1 MHLYPRSESS
11 VSCGY
16 IRYVNATNSWCWSH
30 IQLGTND
37 APPVENWRIFRRLIG
52 HENDVQDL
60 GWSYDTSFLV
70 SVGLDSKVVIWSAF
84 TYEKLK
90 TIASHMSHV
99 KGITFDPANKFFATA
114 SDDRS
119 IKIWRYTPPGPNS
132 SAYDQMHNFI
142 LDKTILPHFALSPL
156 TTYFRRCSWS
166 PDGNHIACANAVNG
180 PVSSVAVINRGQ
192 WDGDIHLIGH
202 EGPVEVC
209 AFSPRLFAPHQA
221 TGQDNSAA
229 LPHFSTVIACAG
241 QDKSLSI
248 WITSNPRPINITQDL
263 AVKAITDLAWTA
275 DGTHLFL
282 TSLDGSIIA
291 VRFDP
296 GDLGRVAPFTENDKS
311 LAKFGVGRRGGGVI
325 EGPAGLLLEERSREG
340 ELRGAEGRMGALMGD
355 VASSQPPTVNGTA
368 PSTANGNEAAVA
380 PLTNGHTEHPP
391 TKTSEEQSTKPPP
404 QPTVDPNA
412 AKLEKLKSRITITQ
426 DGKKRIAPLLVSSSG
441 AQESSLPH
449 ARLVASSAMG
459 QIGVNDAPKTT
470 LDLSK
475 PFDGLPQGGIGS
487 LLLGNKRKLA
497 VIEGDDDGR
506 VEKRLALAGKDGA
519 TPIMSNLPEGLLPAR
534 NLTATSGQQT
544 TPDFIRP
551 AITNPNL
558 TISPVRLAVPKIRSL
573 IQRTLE
579 IEGLSTT
586 TVTANGANNS
596 EPTSNASTQTKD
608 VVFEARNPTR
618 PQDRDPCR
626 VSVTKSG
633 LPVWQD
639 YLPRSVLLATGNK
652 MYWSVACEDG
662 SIYAWTPGGRRMVSA
677 IVLESQ
683 PVILECLHQWLLC
696 ITAVGV
702 CYVWDMRNMNTPHP
716 PVSLAPVLDIA
727 THSLTDHPRPAPAIS
742 AARLN
747 SEGRIII
754 ALTNGDGYAY
764 SPSMYVWQRLSEP
777 WWAVG
782 SQYWN
787 TTDSSVGNI
796 KPSSNQNDDDSAL
809 SKVSAGII
817 PFLER
822 GTTGETL
829 ARGRAV
835 VLQRVFKQL
844 LSREGFEGFE
854 SSVSIGH
861 LENRVAAALMLGA
874 KEEFRVYLYM
884 YAKRLG
890 AEGLKVKVSE
900 LLSGLLGGIHEGDQD
915 GSDVNA
921 STMRTE
927 ADRNWA
933 NTSDHLCGWSRQEL
947 LKNVLVM
954 LGESSKVSPSSNANG
969 NGLRHPGKNRD
980 LQRITVPFA
989 QAYGVT
995 EEIEAFEDAMQA

>member
-1 MHLYPRSESS
+1 
-11 VSCGY
+11 
-16 IRYVNATNSWCWSH
+16 
-30 IQLGTND
+30 
-37 APPVENWRIFRRLIG
+37 
-52 HENDVQDL
+52 
-60 GWSYDTSFLV
+60 
-70 SVGLDSKVVIWSAF
+70 
-84 TYEKLK
+84 
-90 TIASHMSHV
+90 MSHV

-142 LDKTILPHFALSPL
+142 LDKTIFPPFALSPL

-180 PVSSVAVINRGQ
+180 PVSSVAVINRNQ

-209 AFSPRLFAPHQA
+209 AFSPRLFAPYPMNQVH
-221 TGQDNSAA
+221 GPA

-248 WITSNPRPINITQDL
+248 WITSNPRPILITQDL
-263 AVKAITDLAWTA
+263 TVKAITDLAWTA
-275 DGTHLFL
+275 DGAHMFL
-282 TSLDGSIIA
+282 TSLDGSIFA
-291 VRFDP
+291 LSFDT
-296 GDLGRVAPFTENDKS
+296 GDLGNAAPFTENDKS

-325 EGPAGLLLEERSREG
+325 EGPSGLLLEERSREG

-355 VASSQPPTVNGTA
+355 VASSQAPSVNGQG
-368 PSTANGNEAAVA
+368 PPMVNGSEPAAV
-380 PLTNGHTEHPP
+380 PLTNGHVEHQP
-391 TKTSEEQSTKPPP
+391 TKTSEEQSAKP

-412 AKLEKLKSRITITQ
+412 AKLEKLKSRVTITQ

-449 ARLVASSAMG
+449 ARLMASSAMRQTG
-459 QIGVNDAPKTT
+459 ANDAPKTT

-497 VIEGDDDGR
+497 IIEGDDDGR

-519 TPIMSNLPEGLLPAR
+519 IPIMSNGPEGLLPSR

-558 TISPVRLAVPKIRSL
+558 TISPVRLAVPKVRSL
-573 IQRTLE
+573 IQRTFE
-579 IEGLSTT
+579 TEGMSTT
-586 TVTANGANNS
+586 TVPANGNNNS
-596 EPTSNASTQTKD
+596 EPNSNAATQTKD
-608 VVFEARNPTR
+608 VIFEARNPTR

-626 VSVTKSG
+626 VSVTKGG

-652 MYWSVACEDG
+652 SYWTVACEDG
-662 SIYAWTPGGRRMVSA
+662 SIYAWTPGGRRMINA
-677 IVLESQ
+677 MVLESQ
-683 PVILECLHQWLLC
+683 PVILECLDRWLLC

-702 CYVWDMRNMNTPHP
+702 CYVWDMRNMITPHP

-742 AARLN
+742 AARIN

-796 KPSSNQNDDDSAL
+796 KPSSNQKDDASAL
-809 SKVSAGII
+809 SKVSVGII

-861 LENRVAAALMLGA
+861 LENRVAAALMLGSQ
-874 KEEFRVYLYM
+874 EEFQVYLYM

-890 AEGLKVKVSE
+890 AEGLKVKVAE
-900 LLSGLLGGIHEGDQD
+900 LLSGLLGGMHEIEQD
-915 GSDVNA
+915 GSEANA
-921 STMRTE
+921 STTRTE
-927 ADRNWA
+927 LDRNWA
-933 NTSDHLCGWSRQEL
+933 NTSDQLCGWPRQEL
-947 LKNVLVM
+947 LKNVLVL
-954 LGESSKVSPSSNANG
+954 LGKSSMVPPRSIANG
-969 NGLRHPGKNRD
+969 ND
-980 LQRITVPFA
+980 
-989 QAYGVT
+989 
-995 EEIEAFEDAMQA
+995 